1 MESLV
6 FFLAGLPLAFMCSNL
21 VIKLTDFDEEIVDGA
36 DTRKLPWQVE
46 PWTSR
51 VRWGVV
57 LLLPLF
63 MAVAGS
69 RFDVAQAA
77 LISLIVA
84 GLLVCTAT
92 DLLRYRVPNVVTYPS
107 IVVVLLAA
115 VFMPDADLQSAVI
128 AAVAAGFCFLVL
140 AVITRGGL
148 GLGDV
153 KLAVLIGALLGLN
166 ALAAIFWG
174 VVAGGVVIFALYAT
188 GVVGRKEPVPY
199 APFLAI
205 AAISVALL
213 QGAAFAPL

>member
-1 MESLV
+1 MESAV
-6 FFLAGLPLAFMCSNL
+6 FFLVGLPLAFICSQL
-21 VIKLTDFDEEIVDGA
+21 VVKLTDFEEEIVEGA
-36 DTRKLPWQVE
+36 DERKLPWQVA
-46 PWTSR
+46 PWTGR

-57 LLLPLF
+57 LLLPVF

-77 LISLIVA
+77 MISLIVGA
-84 GLLVCTAT
+84 MLVCTAT
-92 DLLRYRVPNVVTYPS
+92 DLLRYRVPNVITYPS
-107 IVVVLLAA
+107 IVVALLAA
-115 VFMPDADLQSAVI
+115 VFMPDADLVSAVL
-128 AAVAAGFCFLVL
+128 AALAAGFCFFVL

-166 ALAAIFWG
+166 AVAAIFWG
-174 VVAGGVVIFALYAT
+174 VIAGGIVIFALYAT

-199 APFLAI
+199 APFLAL

-213 QGAAFAPL
+213 QGVAFAPL